1 MVSFQ
6 NVPYLSRLEGTHLEP
21 GQSLIVRGVI
31 TEVRDQ
37 SITSGSS
44 LSLFVPALKN
54 PGFRILSHVV
64 LTGTDSFVLNL
75 TSGPVVESNGSVK
88 ALDDRLLSIR
98 CDIAKGKV
106 CFNACVNGEWG
117 KEGDIKHRFKLHGEF
132 DIRVRCFEDQF
143 HIYVEH
149 RLVAKFAH
157 YVPMSRVSHVYVNGD
172 VLLYCVS
179 WEGKFYQMPYVADI
193 PGNFYV
199 GRRLFVSGLVL
210 KAAKQFQIDLHAGAD
225 IACRVIV
232 ALPSKKVLRTTRL
245 NDHWEPQLR
254 IGASE
259 FLFKRK
265 QTFDL
270 LLYCGE
276 DRFEVGSLDLEPSV
290 FICYQIFNACVTR
303 RCRNNVWL
311 KN

>member
-1 MVSFQ
+1 MQ
-6 NVPYLSRLEGTHLEP
+6 
-21 GQSLIVRGVI
+21 LI
-31 TEVRDQ
+31 
-37 SITSGSS
+37 
-44 LSLFVPALKN
+44 K
-54 PGFRILSHVV
+54 
-64 LTGTDSFVLNL
+64 GTDSFVLNL
-75 TSGPVVESNGSVK
+75 TSGPVVESNGSGE
-88 ALDDRLLSIR
+88 ALSDRLLSIR

-199 GRRLFVSGLVL
+199 GRRLFVSGLML
-210 KAAKQFQIDLHAGAD
+210 KAAKQFQIDLYAGSD

-254 IGASE
+254 IGDSE

-276 DRFEVGSLDLEPSV
+276 DRFEMLVNDCPFANFPHRIPASQINKLSIEGDISLLGV
-290 FICYQIFNACVTR
+290 H
-303 RCRNNVWL
+303 L
-311 KN
+311 K